1 MKLSIETGEL
11 SCFANRYAD
20 ISSTSSLKLMEG
32 LSRGSGIPFESTLR
46 FNALQ
51 DVLRPEGCTTFAAV
65 GKAASDG
72 KAILLKNRDK
82 SGNYEFNGA
91 GYYENREANITLA
104 LKNDDGNVM
113 VGVTAE
119 PGQLGL

>member
-91 GYYENREANITLA
+91 N
-104 LKNDDGNVM
+104 
-113 VGVTAE
+113 
-119 PGQLGL
+119 GLDSKLV